1 MRHVACD
8 ICGLDDAKL
17 FAARTP
23 ALSALH
29 ARFVRCK
36 GCGFVYADPRAE
48 AEDARAF
55 YSAVE
60 ARGSSAAGE
69 PTASEA
75 WRRAVSGR
83 RAHLLWAARELG
95 NPARAT
101 FLEIGF
107 GDGSALAAARAL
119 GWDAHGIEYG
129 NWLVDAARR
138 RLGFDTVY
146 DLDLAEVPLP
156 RGSVDVVYSWHV
168 IEHVLDVR
176 AWLREI
182 SALLRPGGVVILG
195 TESADSLAG
204 RLQVAGFRLLRRVPW
219 PPTSTD
225 HTYWFSADTLGRLL
239 RESGLEPSRI
249 DTYENGPVE
258 ILRSETV
265 ARLRNPRWLAQLSL
279 YLLGSLAAQVKP
291 SVGGKLVAVAVKT

>member
-17 FAARTP
+17 FAACPP
-23 ALSALH
+23 APSVLH
-29 ARFVRCK
+29 ARFVRCR
-36 GCGFVYADPRAE
+36 GCDFVYADPRAE
-48 AEDARAF
+48 ADDARAF

-60 ARGSSAAGE
+60 GRVSSVAGE
-69 PTASEA
+69 PATSEA
-75 WRRAVSGR
+75 WRRAVGGR
-83 RAHLLWAARELG
+83 RAHLLRAAREIG
-95 NPARAT
+95 NPTRAT
-101 FLEIGF
+101 FLDVGF
-107 GDGSALAAARAL
+107 GDGSALAAARDL
-119 GWDAHGIEYG
+119 GWDAHGIEYSD
-129 NWLVDAARR
+129 WLVEAARR

-146 DLDLAEVPLP
+146 DLDLTEVPLP
-156 RGSVDVVYSWHV
+156 PGSVDVVYSWHV
-168 IEHVLDVR
+168 VEHVLDVR

-195 TESADSLAG
+195 TESANSLAG

-225 HTYWFSADTLGRLL
+225 HTYWFSADTLGQLL
-239 RESGLEPSRI
+239 CESGLKPSRI

-258 ILRSETV
+258 ILKSETL

-279 YLLGSLAAQVKP
+279 YLLGSLAAQVRP
-291 SVGGKLVAVAVKT
+291 SAGGKLIAVAVKT